1 MARSSYRAL
10 PRVAGWGYLIATS
23 LGRLPVS
30 MVPLAILTLATSATG
45 SIAIGGLAAAAT
57 ALGEAVGAPV
67 GGALSDRFGQR
78 RVLLGGVVVNVA
90 CAAAFTLSVGVA
102 ADALAVVL
110 AGATGLTLP
119 QVGPLSRVRWL
130 AMSQD
135 DVHAAFAFEG
145 VVDEIVYIIGPALV
159 GILAVAVSPQVALAA
174 AAALIAVFVTQFA
187 LHPSAA
193 LVPRRVAG
201 EAASVPDGGSA
212 GGRRALAVLV
222 LGGMLAMGTF
232 FGASQAGLTA
242 FAQAQG
248 LPDAGALFYAV
259 MAVGSAITTVAMVSV
274 PDRIG
279 PWTRWMGAAAGM
291 TLGSVGMYVA
301 PNIAVMLVFA
311 VVAGAFQ
318 GPALLTIYSI
328 AGSIA
333 EAGRA
338 GMLLTLTGSGVVLGV
353 GIGTALGGA
362 SAEASGAVG
371 AFAVV
376 IAASLALAVLGAI
389 AAVVRRARSRTQ

>member
-102 ADALAVVL
+102 ADAVAVVL

-135 DVHAAFAFEG
+135 DVQAAFAFEG

-187 LHPSAA
+187 LHSSAA

-201 EAASVPDGGSA
+201 EAAPIPDGGSA

-259 MAVGSAITTVAMVSV
+259 MAVGSAVTTVAMVSV

-301 PNIAVMLVFA
+301 PNVAVVLIFA

-318 GPALLTIYSI
+318 GPALLTIYSV

-353 GIGTALGGA
+353 GVGTALGGA
-362 SAEASGAVG
+362 LAEASGAAG
-371 AFAVV
+371 AFALV

-389 AAVVRRARSRTQ
+389 AAVVRRARSHTQ